1 MFNGNRHASPYCNS
15 ERLKSL
21 LEFNGLKTV
30 VYSNCMCGIMLYG
43 IVLFIFFSV
52 ISESFKILP
61 AKLQSKRF
69 LLYHCIGQLLLLTR
83 FCSRLLPFGFSRIP
97 RKAWKFAT
105 FVLSETHPGGLLK
118 SDLTPRKV
126 IKAVSMCFTASNPCH
141 LLHTLIIWRSNTFS

>member
-1 MFNGNRHASPYCNS
+1 MV
-15 ERLKSL
+15 LKL
-21 LEFNGLKTV
+21 LSIQIVCV
-30 VYSNCMCGIMLYG
+30 VSCFMALSYLYS
-43 IVLFIFFSV
+43 FSV

-83 FCSRLLPFGFSRIP
+83 FCSRLLPFGFSLIP

-141 LLHTLIIWRSNTFS
+141 LLHTLIIWRLNYIFIIYGS